1 MTALGILWY
10 LLVIVLMV
18 GYFVLDG
25 FDLGAGVL
33 SPFIARDK
41 KEKDMVAS
49 AVGPVWDG
57 NEVWL
62 LTAGGALFAAFAPA
76 YAAVFSGFYLAIML
90 VLLGLILRAVAL
102 EFRAHEE
109 SFGAVWDVLFFVGSL
124 LPALLFGV
132 ALGNIVAGVPL
143 NAHGDYTG
151 GFFNLLNPF
160 ALLCGLLGLVHTMVQ
175 GSSWLALKAP
185 EGSDL
190 RNRAACWRGRLAI
203 ADAMLFVIVTAV
215 YLLAISPQASYD
227 VAFLPLAAVAG
238 VIYIVTDCV
247 IVYACRADAP
257 RRDLVAHLSAAIG
270 AALIVVIC
278 GATLFPLFV
287 PGTSG
292 AASLGIANCAATD
305 ATLVPMTVIAC
316 IGVPIMLVYHVLLY
330 RSFRGRVD
338 DSQG

>member
-10 LLVIVLMV
+10 LLVVVLMV

-33 SPFIARDK
+33 FPFLARDK
-41 KEKDMVAS
+41 KEKDTIAA

-90 VLLGLILRAVAL
+90 VLLGLIVRAIAL

-132 ALGNIVAGVPL
+132 ALGNIVQGIPL

-151 GFFNLLNPF
+151 GFFALLNPF
-160 ALLCGLLGLVHTMVQ
+160 ALLCGVLGLVHTMVQ
-175 GSSWLALKAP
+175 GTSWIALKAP
-185 EGSDL
+185 EGSDF
-190 RNRAACWRGRLAI
+190 RERAASWRTKLAI
-203 ADAMLFVIVTAV
+203 ADLVLFVVVSAL
-215 YLLAISPQASYD
+215 YLLLVAPQASY
-227 VAFLPLAAVAG
+227 AVACMP
-238 VIYIVTDCV
+238 VAVVVAVLYIASVC
-247 IVYACRADAP
+247 IIAGACKAGDSS
-257 RRDLVAHLSAAIG
+257 RDLVAHLCTALG
-270 AALIVVIC
+270 AAFIVIIC
-278 GATLFPLFV
+278 AATLFPAWV
-287 PGTSG
+287 PGVDAATS
-292 AASLGIANCAATD
+292 LTVANCAATD
-305 ATLVPMTVIAC
+305 ATLLPMTIIAC

-330 RSFRGRVD
+330 RSFRGRVKA
-338 DSQG
+338 